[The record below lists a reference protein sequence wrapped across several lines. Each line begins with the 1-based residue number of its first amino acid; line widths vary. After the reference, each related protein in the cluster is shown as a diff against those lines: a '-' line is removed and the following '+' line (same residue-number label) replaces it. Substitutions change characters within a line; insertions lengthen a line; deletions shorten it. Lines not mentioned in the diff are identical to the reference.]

1 MGLLSGMPAELIR
14 PLLRSDPDYI
24 RNTFAYLDE
33 TYGGVMGYVRSELEI
48 DDADLER
55 MRAALLE

>member
-24 RNTFAYLDE
+24 RNTFACLDE

-48 DDADLER
+48 DDAELER